1 MREICLPRST
11 AAPIVT
17 GSAALSVP
25 RMVHAWWS
33 VRPARG
39 SCMVVRR
46 VHGAL
51 VVGAVHIFLTGP
63 SAPSRAACRLLGAV
77 HIFAP
82 LRAARRLARVRACGM
97 WGACAKKIVRVRT
110 ARIFLKSFHLC
121 VKPDTRTDGRRTL
134 FSFA

>member
-1 MREICLPRST
+1 MLGFEESVAVREICLPRST

-51 VVGAVHIFLTGP
+51 VVEAVQAHIFLTGP
-63 SAPSRAACRLLGAV
+63 SAPSRAARRSGQSCSPYLLFFYSCV
-77 HIFAP
+77 HR
-82 LRAARRLARVRACGM
+82 RAQRSKYFFKLSLVRA
-97 WGACAKKIVRVRT
+97 
-110 ARIFLKSFHLC
+110 
-121 VKPDTRTDGRRTL
+121 
-134 FSFA
+134 